1 MKAYVHKTKN
11 LNYTPEDYERLCSK
25 VEKMHFDKV
34 DSVCESEFKEVRH
47 IGKSEIFKLIE
58 SANYGDWVFTAGIL
72 DLCPS
77 ITQLCLILK
86 AANECGINFCFSNY
100 DISIL
105 NTNIQSDQ
113 LNLIELISRCT
124 NDLISKRSKI
134 ALKKCEENGVKL
146 GRPKGVVTDDMNR
159 KLYRRKK
166 ELIEKL
172 NSDMTISKIAS
183 HFDVS
188 EQALRKHV
196 KNMEGL
202 A

>member
-1 MKAYVHKTKN
+1 MKAYVHKTRN

-25 VEKMHFDKV
+25 VESMHFSKV
-34 DSVCESEFKEVRH
+34 YSVCESEFKEVRNV
-47 IGKSEIFKLIE
+47 GKSEIFKIIE
-58 SANYGDWVFTAGIL
+58 SASYGDWIFIAGIL

-77 ITQLCLILK
+77 ITQLCLILR
-86 AANECGINFCFSNY
+86 ASNEFGINICFSNY

-113 LNLIELISRCT
+113 INLIELVARCN
-124 NDLISKRSKI
+124 NDLISKRSKVS
-134 ALKKCEENGVKL
+134 LKNCQSKGVKI
-146 GRPKGVVTDDMNR
+146 GRPKGVVTDEMNT
-159 KLYRRKK
+159 KLYKRKN
-166 ELIEKL
+166 ELINKL
-172 NSDMTISKIAS
+172 NSDMTIKDIAS
-183 HFDVS
+183 YFEVT